1 MGGHPVSSA
10 AARMPHALDDEQGL
24 VARVR
29 VGDEA
34 AFRGLFVAFS
44 AELVTFGARLVGST
58 AVAEEIVH
66 DVLLG
71 VWQGR
76 ASWTVRD
83 SVRSYLFGAVR
94 NRAIRYLKHER
105 VAWRWREHE
114 VAEARARSAWPVSP
128 TADEQDRAQALDAAL
143 ARAVAELPD
152 RCHRVFTLRWQRGLS
167 YVEIADAMG
176 ISVRTVENQL
186 ARALKVL
193 RRRLTG
199 WDRADPDWAR
209 SD

>member
-1 MGGHPVSSA
+1 VWSA
-10 AARMPHALDDEQGL
+10 AERICHPLDDERGL
-24 VARVR
+24 VARVQA
-29 VGDEA
+29 GDEA
-34 AFRGLFVAFS
+34 AFRALFITFS
-44 AELVTFGARLVGST
+44 AELVAFGARLVGSS

-76 ASWTVRD
+76 SSWTVRD

-105 VAWRWREHE
+105 VVWRWRERQ
-114 VAEARARSAWPVSP
+114 VAEARTRPAWPASP
-128 TADEQDRAQALDAAL
+128 MADEHDRTQALDGAL

-152 RCHRVFTLRWQRGLS
+152 RCHQVFTLRWQRGLS
-167 YVEIADAMG
+167 YADIAKAMG

-186 ARALKVL
+186 ARALKAL
-193 RRRLTG
+193 RRRLAG
-199 WDRADPDWAR
+199 WDRGDRDWVR